1 MKNNIDKETGFSI
14 PLAKEFE
21 IFDLFKLKNRTA
33 IITGSA
39 NGIGRIAAVAL
50 GKAGANIAITDI
62 DFPAAKELEEE
73 LSLEGIKCKSY
84 LMDAAKEN
92 NIKETFSKIDKDLG
106 DVDILVNNAGA
117 AHRSASEDMT
127 TENLENIIKLNLTG
141 SFICAKT
148 AAKRMLKNKKG
159 CIINIASIINQLE
172 SFQEIDE
179 INYQGTI
186 ISRIEYYY
194 QLFVKLMTS
203 ILILAFFISIFTIS
217 NTIRLTIYA
226 KEKLIES
233 LQLIGATR
241 FFVKAPYIIEGVL
254 LGFIGS
260 ILSCALLIGALEFS
274 NDLIYS
280 FLSFEIYY
288 DMNLLI
294 LILCS
299 ISVLITFIGSSRAI
313 TKFLK

>member
-1 MKNNIDKETGFSI
+1 MDKLSFLISEGLKNLWRHKLTSFSSIFSI
-14 PLAKEFE
+14 FLTLIISGSLIIVTQNTSKVIEYLRDKYKIEVFFKNEVSNDKVKE
-21 IFDLFKLKNRTA
+21 IVDDINKINGVRSTT
-33 IITGSA
+33 IITKDDAEKIFKSQFGEDIMKI
-39 NGIGRIAAVAL
+39 IGYNPLPISCVV
-50 GKAGANIAITDI
+50 NIVKD
-62 DFPAAKELEEE
+62 E
-73 LSLEGIKCKSY
+73 
-84 LMDAAKEN
+84 
-92 NIKETFSKIDKDLG
+92 SK
-106 DVDILVNNAGA
+106 
-117 AHRSASEDMT
+117 
-127 TENLENIIKLNLTG
+127 
-141 SFICAKT
+141 
-148 AAKRMLKNKKG
+148 
-159 CIINIASIINQLE
+159 IINIASIINQLE

-179 INYQGTI
+179 INYQGRI

-241 FFVKAPYIIEGVL
+241 FFVKAPFIIEGVL

-260 ILSCALLIGALEFS
+260 ILSCALLISSLEFS

-288 DMNLLI
+288 DMSLLI

>member
-1 MKNNIDKETGFSI
+1 MDKLSFLISEGLKNLWRHKLTSFSSIFSI
-14 PLAKEFE
+14 FLTLIISGSLIIVTQNTSKVIEYLRDKYKIEVFFKNEVSNDKVKEIVDDINKINGVRSTTIITKDDAE
-21 IFDLFKLKNRTA
+21 KIFKLQFGEDIMK
-33 IITGSA
+33 IIGYNPLPISC
-39 NGIGRIAAVAL
+39 VV
-50 GKAGANIAITDI
+50 NIVKD
-62 DFPAAKELEEE
+62 E
-73 LSLEGIKCKSY
+73 
-84 LMDAAKEN
+84 
-92 NIKETFSKIDKDLG
+92 SK
-106 DVDILVNNAGA
+106 
-117 AHRSASEDMT
+117 
-127 TENLENIIKLNLTG
+127 
-141 SFICAKT
+141 
-148 AAKRMLKNKKG
+148 
-159 CIINIASIINQLE
+159 IINIASIINQLE

-179 INYQGTI
+179 INYQGRI

-241 FFVKAPYIIEGVL
+241 FFVKAPFIIEGVL

-260 ILSCALLIGALEFS
+260 ILSCALLISALEFS
-274 NDLIYS
+274 NDLIYR

-313 TKFLK
+313 AKFLK

>member
-1 MKNNIDKETGFSI
+1 MDKLSFLISEGLKNLWRHKLTSFSSIFSI
-14 PLAKEFE
+14 FLTLIISGSLIVVTQNTSRVIEYLRDKYKIEVFFKNVVTNDEVKE
-21 IFDLFKLKNRTA
+21 IVADINKINGVRSTT
-33 IITGSA
+33 IITKDDAEKIFKSQFGEDIMKI
-39 NGIGRIAAVAL
+39 IGYNPLPISCVV
-50 GKAGANIAITDI
+50 NIVKD
-62 DFPAAKELEEE
+62 D
-73 LSLEGIKCKSY
+73 
-84 LMDAAKEN
+84 
-92 NIKETFSKIDKDLG
+92 SK
-106 DVDILVNNAGA
+106 V
-117 AHRSASEDMT
+117 
-127 TENLENIIKLNLTG
+127 
-141 SFICAKT
+141 
-148 AAKRMLKNKKG
+148 
-159 CIINIASIINQLE
+159 INIASIINQLE

-241 FFVKAPYIIEGVL
+241 FFVKAPFIIEGVL

-299 ISVLITFIGSSRAI
+299 ISILITFIGSSRAI
-313 TKFLK
+313 AKFLK

>member
-1 MKNNIDKETGFSI
+1 MDKLSFLISEGLKNLWRHKLTSFSSIFSI
-14 PLAKEFE
+14 FLTLIISGSLIIVTQNTSKVIEYLRDKYKIEVFFKNAVTNDEVKE
-21 IFDLFKLKNRTA
+21 IVADINKINGVRSTT
-33 IITGSA
+33 IITKDDAEKIFKSQFGEDIMKI
-39 NGIGRIAAVAL
+39 IGYNPLPISCVV
-50 GKAGANIAITDI
+50 NIVKD
-62 DFPAAKELEEE
+62 D
-73 LSLEGIKCKSY
+73 
-84 LMDAAKEN
+84 
-92 NIKETFSKIDKDLG
+92 SK
-106 DVDILVNNAGA
+106 V
-117 AHRSASEDMT
+117 
-127 TENLENIIKLNLTG
+127 
-141 SFICAKT
+141 
-148 AAKRMLKNKKG
+148 
-159 CIINIASIINQLE
+159 INIASIINQLE

-241 FFVKAPYIIEGVL
+241 FFVKAPFIIEGVL

-299 ISVLITFIGSSRAI
+299 ISVLITIIGSSRAI
-313 TKFLK
+313 AKFLK

>member
-1 MKNNIDKETGFSI
+1 MDKLSFLISEGLKNLWRHKITSFSSIFSI
-14 PLAKEFE
+14 FLTLIISGSLIIVTQNTSKVIEYLRDIYKIEVFFKNAVTNDDVKE
-21 IFDLFKLKNRTA
+21 IVADITKINGLRSTT
-33 IITGSA
+33 IITKDDAEKIFKSQFGEDIMKI
-39 NGIGRIAAVAL
+39 IGYNPLPISCVV
-50 GKAGANIAITDI
+50 NIVKD
-62 DFPAAKELEEE
+62 D
-73 LSLEGIKCKSY
+73 
-84 LMDAAKEN
+84 
-92 NIKETFSKIDKDLG
+92 SK
-106 DVDILVNNAGA
+106 V
-117 AHRSASEDMT
+117 
-127 TENLENIIKLNLTG
+127 
-141 SFICAKT
+141 
-148 AAKRMLKNKKG
+148 
-159 CIINIASIINQLE
+159 INIASIINQLE

-241 FFVKAPYIIEGVL
+241 FFVKAPFIIEGVL